1 MTRTVYFTASDR
13 VTIGKAASLAER
25 LTVGYFDLAQDE
37 WKRNPYGIFTRQD
50 VGSSLYESD
59 VFANVVRLK
68 SNRPASGAQGPKERY
83 GVLLQD
89 PNILLAL
96 LRSPHNDLWTLGLFI
111 LTHELVHIVR
121 FRRFNVDFFA
131 DVGGRDQEEKLVQ
144 GVTRKIL
151 SGVTNT
157 DHVLDLYDRE
167 VSLAQSLS
175 SIHSVLQGGK

>member
-1 MTRTVYFTASDR
+1 MIRTVFFTASDR

-25 LTVGYFDLAQDE
+25 LTVGYFDLAEDE
-37 WKRNPYGIFTRQD
+37 WKRNPYGIFTRRD
-50 VGSSLYESD
+50 VDSALYESD
-59 VFANVVRLK
+59 VFANVIRFRGGRIGLG
-68 SNRPASGAQGPKERY
+68 SGESQARY

-96 LRSPHNDLWTLGLFI
+96 LRSPRNDLWTLGLFV

-121 FRRFNVDFFA
+121 FRKCDVDFFA
-131 DVGGRDQEEKLVQ
+131 NVDDRDQEEKLVQ
-144 GVTRKIL
+144 GVTREIL

-167 VSLAQSLS
+167 AHLARRQ
-175 SIHSVLQGGK
+175 

>member
-1 MTRTVYFTASDR
+1 MTRSVSFTASDR
-13 VTIGKAASLAER
+13 RTIGKAASLAER
-25 LTVGYFDLAQDE
+25 LTMGYFGLPEDQ
-37 WKRNPYGIFTRQD
+37 WKRNPYGIFTRKD
-50 VGSSLYESD
+50 VDSALYESD
-59 VFANVVRLK
+59 VFANVIRFR
-68 SNRPASGAQGPKERY
+68 SSRRPGEESGSEKY

-96 LRSPHNDLWTLGLFI
+96 LRSPRSDLWTLGLFV

-121 FRRFNVDFFA
+121 FRNFDVDFFA
-131 DVGGRDQEEKLVQ
+131 DIEYRDQEEQLVQ

-167 VSLAQSLS
+167 AGLAPR
-175 SIHSVLQGGK
+175 

>member
-1 MTRTVYFTASDR
+1 MIRTVFFTGSDR

-25 LTVGYFDLAQDE
+25 LTVGYFDLAEDE
-37 WKRNPYGIFTRQD
+37 WKRNPYGIFTRRD
-50 VGSSLYESD
+50 VDSALYESD
-59 VFANVVRLK
+59 VFANVIRF
-68 SNRPASGAQGPKERY
+68 RSGRTGSGSGERQERY

-96 LRSPHNDLWTLGLFI
+96 LRSPRNDLWTLGLFV

-121 FRRFNVDFFA
+121 FRKSNVDFFA
-131 DVGGRDQEEKLVQ
+131 NVDDRDREEKLVQ

-151 SGVTNT
+151 SGVANT

-167 VSLAQSLS
+167 AHLAR
-175 SIHSVLQGGK
+175 K

>member
-1 MTRTVYFTASDR
+1 MTRTVSFTASDR
-13 VTIGKAASLAER
+13 ITIGKAASLAER
-25 LTVGYFDLAQDE
+25 LTMRYFALPEDE
-37 WKRNPYGIFTRQD
+37 WRRNPYGIFTRKD
-50 VGSSLYESD
+50 VDSALYESD
-59 VFANVVRLK
+59 VLANVIRF
-68 SNRPASGAQGPKERY
+68 RTQTRSGKEAQGEKY

-96 LRSPHNDLWTLGLFI
+96 LRSPRSDLWTLGLFI

-121 FRRFNVDFFA
+121 FRNCNVDFFA
-131 DVGGRDQEEKLVQ
+131 DVECRDQEEKLVQ

-167 VSLAQSLS
+167 ADLASAR
-175 SIHSVLQGGK
+175 